1 MERDASC
8 DRCGRSLDA
17 APEYRIESER
27 RCLRC
32 ALRDRPML
40 ARSLNVA
47 VWVGTILTL
56 LNQGDQLFGTAPL
69 PASLAW
75 KIPLTYL
82 VPFFVATY
90 GAISN
95 AKR

>member
-1 MERDASC
+1 MEREAGC
-8 DRCGRSLDA
+8 DCCGRSLEA
-17 APEYRIESER
+17 AAEYRFASKR

-47 VWVGTILTL
+47 LWVGTILTL
-56 LNQGDQLFGTAPL
+56 LNQGDQAFSAAPL

-82 VPFFVATY
+82 IPFCVATY
-90 GAISN
+90 GAVAN